1 MTDVLTVSDT
11 DLDAYVD
18 NQLDAAGRLRVE
30 TYLAKHPLAS
40 AQVMT
45 DLGMRSALK
54 LSLIGEDQHFRPE
67 TREAARRLSSGLSG
81 RQMWITLR
89 KVAAVVL
96 LISLGWFANTS
107 VGTREVNATVHPP
120 AFVEQAV
127 RAHRTSLVRAGMHSQ
142 PEVKSYDR
150 DDIRAATAIT
160 MPELPKEWKVV
171 DVQVFPSEFGPS
183 IEAAVRTEEG
193 ILVSLFAG
201 RPGGFAVEQITN
213 LNLAGAEAAWWQLG
227 EVAYAVVS
235 STPDT
240 GLTDEAETLK
250 NSLY

>member
-1 MTDVLTVSDT
+1 MSDVEKVIDA

-18 NQLDAAGRLRVE
+18 NQLDAASRLRVE
-30 TYLAKHPLAS
+30 KYLSRNPEAA

-45 DLGMRSALK
+45 DLSIRNALK
-54 LSLIGEDQHFRPE
+54 LSFDVDEEHFRPE
-67 TREAARRLSSGLSG
+67 TREAARRLSSGLSD
-81 RQMWITLR
+81 RQMWNSLR
-89 KVAAVVL
+89 RIAAVGLVF
-96 LISLGWFANTS
+96 SVGWFAHTS

-127 RAHRTSLVRAGMHSQ
+127 RAHMVSLVRAGMQSQ
-142 PEVKSYDR
+142 PEIKSYDR
-150 DDIRAATAIT
+150 EDIRAATAIA
-160 MPELPKEWKVV
+160 MPKLPDDWRVV

-183 IEAAVRTEEG
+183 IEAALRTG
-193 ILVSLFAG
+193 DGALVSLFAS
-201 RPGGFAVEQITN
+201 RPGNFDVEPITSLS
-213 LNLAGAEAAWWQLG
+213 LNEAEAAWWQIG

>member
-1 MTDVLTVSDT
+1 MIDVDPIMDT

-18 NQLDAAGRLRVE
+18 NQLDAVGRLRVE
-30 TYLAKHPLAS
+30 KHLAKNPEAA

-45 DLGMRSALK
+45 DLGIRSALK
-54 LSLIGEDQHFRPE
+54 LSMSGGDEHVLPE
-67 TREAARRLSSGLSG
+67 TREAARRLSSGLSD
-81 RQMWITLR
+81 RQVWSVLR
-89 KVAAVVL
+89 RVAAGGL
-96 LISLGWFANTS
+96 LVSVGWFTS
-107 VGTREVNATVHPP
+107 TSMGAREVNASVHPP

-127 RAHRTSLVRAGMHSQ
+127 RAHLTSQVRAKMHSQ
-142 PEVKSYDR
+142 PEVRSYDR
-150 DDIRAATAIT
+150 DDIRAATAIA
-160 MPELPKEWKVV
+160 MPELPEDWKVV

-183 IEAAVRTEEG
+183 IETSVRTSEG
-193 ILVSLFAG
+193 ALVSLFAG
-201 RPGGFAVEQITN
+201 RPGSFAVEPITN
-213 LNLAGAEAAWWQLG
+213 LNLADGEAAWWQLG